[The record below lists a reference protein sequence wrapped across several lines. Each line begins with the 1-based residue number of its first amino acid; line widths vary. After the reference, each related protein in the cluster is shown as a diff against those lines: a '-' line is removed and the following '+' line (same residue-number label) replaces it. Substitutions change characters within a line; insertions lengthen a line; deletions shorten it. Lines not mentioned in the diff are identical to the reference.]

1 MFRPLSHGSPPRNLR
16 PSIRFPPPLLL
27 SPFIFP
33 FRFPAFPAFPL
44 CQRAPRCPTGCL
56 RQAMSFHSIPRSV
69 HRSPVTSHRSP
80 VTSHQSPVTSHQS
93 VFVASP
99 CRSSGHRTPRIVGSD
114 STAREAGR
122 RCASRGSTGRAP
134 HDTAKRKAHAGKLA
148 MSWLLPW
155 LRRPRLPNRRRQC
168 GGTRPPGAFP
178 AGRVCFAAGWR
189 ALSPAEACAERP
201 LHHAF
206 SDAQIGR
213 RTDLEVRRVCTCA
226 AKRFRRVT
234 GNSTRVACSTRE
246 APLQRTA
253 TGPRSHDR
261 SHFAQPSLH
270 LPLHLPLVA
279 GRGGGVVLRPPRM
292 NPLITVS

>member
-1 MFRPLSHGSPPRNLR
+1 
-16 PSIRFPPPLLL
+16 
-27 SPFIFP
+27 
-33 FRFPAFPAFPL
+33 
-44 CQRAPRCPTGCL
+44 
-56 RQAMSFHSIPRSV
+56 
-69 HRSPVTSHRSP
+69 
-80 VTSHQSPVTSHQS
+80 
-93 VFVASP
+93 
-99 CRSSGHRTPRIVGSD
+99 
-114 STAREAGR
+114 
-122 RCASRGSTGRAP
+122 
-134 HDTAKRKAHAGKLA
+134 

-226 AKRFRRVT
+226 AKCFRRVT

-261 SHFAQPSLH
+261 SHDRSQVCIFPCIF
-270 LPLHLPLVA
+270 PLVA
-279 GRGGGVVLRPPRM
+279 GRGSGVASPPRM
-292 NPLITVS
+292 SILATIRSRFHPLWRIRRTPGSSGYFNALISPSGRDFAPSE

>member
-1 MFRPLSHGSPPRNLR
+1 LPARPALPYGLPSAGYVVPLHSALR
-16 PSIRFPPPLLL
+16 
-27 SPFIFP
+27 SPF
-33 FRFPAFPAFPL
+33 
-44 CQRAPRCPTGCL
+44 
-56 RQAMSFHSIPRSV
+56 
-69 HRSPVTSHRSP
+69 
-80 VTSHQSPVTSHQS
+80 TSHQSPVTSHQS
-93 VFVASP
+93 VFVAAP
-99 CRSSGHRTPRIVGSD
+99 CRSTGHRIPRIVGSD

-122 RCASRGSTGRAP
+122 RSASRGSTGRAP
-134 HDTAKRKAHAGKLA
+134 HDTAKRKAHARRLA

-213 RTDLEVRRVCTCA
+213 RTDMEVRRVCTHA

-261 SHFAQPSLH
+261 SHDRSQVCIFPCIF
-270 LPLHLPLVA
+270 PLSPGA
-279 GRGGGVVLRPPRM
+279 AAA
-292 NPLITVS
+292 